1 VLGQFFTQVVKSLL
15 IQLYVIDHV
24 VYVCVDDLD
33 YLFDV
38 MSTFASVLDFQL

>member
-1 VLGQFFTQVVKSLL
+1 MLGQFFTQVVKSLL

-24 VYVCVDDLD
+24 VYVCVDDFD

-38 MSTFASVLDFQL
+38 MPTFASVLDFEL